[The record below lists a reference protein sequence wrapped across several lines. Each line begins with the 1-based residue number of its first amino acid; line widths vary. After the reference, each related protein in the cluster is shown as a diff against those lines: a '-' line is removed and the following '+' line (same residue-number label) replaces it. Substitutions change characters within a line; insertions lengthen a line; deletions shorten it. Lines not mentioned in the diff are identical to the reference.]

1 MFLRWQTIAGRIYNF
16 PMNPK
21 AQAWAE
27 EARKAFLEPVS
38 PDEVARVIDNT
49 LLHPEATQEQVRLF
63 VAESLKYPFRSIVV
77 GPGMAAVAREAI
89 GKERMPL
96 VSVVGFPMGFHPLDV
111 KMREAELLVEAG
123 VSEIDYVINISL
135 AKERDFA
142 GLEREAKAL
151 LSLGVPLKAI
161 LECGLLSEDEK
172 ENSAK
177 ALAGAGVSF
186 VKTSTGFL
194 AGGATLYDVALLH
207 FAVEG
212 TGCRVKASGGIRT
225 LEDLQ
230 RMQLAGADVIG
241 TSSGIKMMRNLTS

>member
-1 MFLRWQTIAGRIYNF
+1 
-16 PMNPK
+16 MNPK

-27 EARKAFLEPVS
+27 EARKAFLEPVA
-38 PDEVARVIDNT
+38 PDAVAGVIDNT
-49 LLHPEATQEQVRLF
+49 LLHPEATPAQVKKF
-63 VAESLKYPFRSIVV
+63 IEDSLVYPFRSLVV
-77 GPGMAAVAREAI
+77 GPTAVKIARGAI
-89 GKERMPL
+89 GQERMPL
-96 VSVVGFPMGFHPLDV
+96 VSVVGFPMGFHTLEV
-111 KMREAELLVEAG
+111 KLKEAEILVRAG
-123 VSEIDYVINISL
+123 VSEIDYVMDISL
-135 AKERDFA
+135 AKQKDFKA
-142 GLEREAKAL
+142 LESEAKAL

-172 ENSAK
+172 EGAAK

-212 TGCRVKASGGIRT
+212 TGCGVKASGGIRT

-230 RMQLAGADVIG
+230 RLQLAGADVIG
-241 TSSGIKMMRNLTS
+241 TSSGIKIVREAM